1 MFPSGVLPDVR
12 PFAHL
17 RTGDGTA
24 LLPLDA
30 AVNLLPASLADFGIK
45 HVEFDRAGSIAV
57 SAELRAVPEITG

>member
-1 MFPSGVLPDVR
+1 M
-12 PFAHL
+12 

-45 HVEFDRAGSIAV
+45 HVEFDRSGAAAAEPRAVPSIAV
-57 SAELRAVPEITG
+57 